1 MSKMPKLSCVLQGNC
16 CETCRNIPKKTL
28 MKEFTKK
35 NSITNNFK
43 FYNFFRASAA
53 TSYKKK

>member
-1 MSKMPKLSCVLQGNC
+1 MSEMPKLSCVLQGNC

-53 TSYKKK
+53 T